1 MKGEEMSVKNWFIVL
16 VVILAIAGMTFM
28 SGCGG
33 PKEIAQVKDGAN
45 DLAEVGLSKD
55 DIKPPPDGWPSAVPI
70 SKDILIYST
79 TGSNSVENKN
89 WLILG
94 VYKYSAADVYNFY
107 KSALSGWTIKLDS
120 GPKNDIL
127 EEGSTLQMFT
137 AYNDKYLVEIGIY
150 DIKRHQITISVA
162 DIGK

>member
-1 MKGEEMSVKNWFIVL
+1 MSVIKKWLPVLIVFI
-16 VVILAIAGMTFM
+16 AIAIIAFM
-28 SGCGG
+28 AGCGG
-33 PKEIAQVKDGAN
+33 PQEIAQVKDGAN

-55 DIKPPPDGWPSAVPI
+55 DIVPPPDGWPSAVPI
-70 SKDILIYST
+70 SEDILIYST

-120 GPKNDIL
+120 GPEDDIL
-127 EEGSTLQMFT
+127 EEGLSVQMFT